1 LRVPHFVVVPL
12 IVAGTDLIVSL
23 PSRAAEAASH
33 LVKVKVHPQPIPIPS
48 FDVMIYWHER
58 VDNDPAN
65 QWLRA
70 AVQQLFGEAEP
81 ARKRLAA

>member
-1 LRVPHFVVVPL
+1 M
-12 IVAGTDLIVSL
+12 S
-23 PSRAAEAASH
+23 SR
-33 LVKVKVHPQPIPIPS
+33 LVKVKVHPLPIPIPR

-70 AVQQLFGEAEP
+70 AVQALFGEAAP
-81 ARKRLAA
+81 ARKRAAA